1 MKNTEKNRLK
11 KVKTLAASRG
21 WWKSGTSKIYL
32 NITSE
37 LQILNGFRV

>member
-1 MKNTEKNRLK
+1 MI
-11 KVKTLAASRG
+11 ASRG

-37 LQILNGFRV
+37 LQILNGFEIVNSSPIAK